1 MALREEVR
9 GVSRSERILFRVT
22 ERDIDLLEEY
32 IVLTTGIGA

>member
-9 GVSRSERILFRVT
+9 GVNRSERILFRVT

-32 IVLTTGIGA
+32 IVLTVGVGV

>member
-9 GVSRSERILFRVT
+9 SVSRSERVLFRVT

-32 IVLTTGIGA
+32 IVLTAGIGA